1 MGQRVSSGHVVR
13 ALLAVA
19 LAAPS
24 VHAFDASGVWSGQ
37 YSCKLFNG
45 TTAQVT
51 STPSSLAI
59 SQSGSTVVVSLD
71 NAVSYAGY
79 AIDDGK
85 KGVAKGQMFL
95 TRCGTDN
102 LPAQGN
108 AEILRAA
115 VKASAAADAGTLVG
129 FSVLDGDLGAGNGRQ
144 FGTCKYKYKRT
155 SRTSPK
161 LIGCVV

>member
-1 MGQRVSSGHVVR
+1 MGKSSAHVIR
-13 ALLAVA
+13 ALVMVA
-19 LAAPS
+19 IAAPS
-24 VHAFDASGVWSGQ
+24 VHAFDASGAWTGQ

-45 TTAQVT
+45 TSSQVKSSS
-51 STPSSLAI
+51 STLAI
-59 SQSGSTVVVSLD
+59 SQSGSAVIVSLD
-71 NAVSYAGY
+71 GAVSYAGY

-85 KGVAKGQMFL
+85 KGAAKGQMFL

-115 VKASAAADAGTLVG
+115 VKASAAADAGTFTG
-129 FSVLDGDLGAGNGRQ
+129 FSALDADLGTGNGRQ

-161 LIGCVV
+161 LVGCM

>member
-1 MGQRVSSGHVVR
+1 MGKWLRSGHVVR

-24 VHAFDASGVWSGQ
+24 VHAFDASGSWAGQ

-45 TTAQVT
+45 TSSQVKT
-51 STPSSLAI
+51 NPSTLTIA
-59 SQSGSTVVVSLD
+59 QSGTSVVVSLD
-71 NAVSYAGY
+71 NTVSYDGY
-79 AIDDGK
+79 AIDDLK
-85 KGVAKGQMFL
+85 KGTVKGAVFL

-115 VKASAAADAGTLVG
+115 VKVSATAGTGTLAGV
-129 FSVLDGDLGAGNGRQ
+129 SVFDGDLGTGNGQQ

-155 SRTSPK
+155 SKTSPK
-161 LIGCVV
+161 LVGCM